1 MFDTQL
7 YISFSSNDIGEQLH
21 TLPAIEDCVAA
32 IRSWMSEDKLN
43 LYDDKTEF
51 LLVGTKQQ
59 LAKVC
64 IKDIKVG
71 CVEISPSSSVRN
83 LGVWFDSSLN
93 VSEHITKLCASAFF
107 YIYNIRRIRK
117 YLSRDSAETLV
128 HSFISSRSDYGNSLL
143 FGLPQYQIQKL
154 KRVQNASARRLIF
167 SMPRYCHITPLLFNL
182 HCLSVNQQ
190 IFFKILLLVYKV
202 LHQLAPSYLV
212 DLISVMPCSSYNL
225 WCNNNVIL
233 LCHLPAHS

>member
-1 MFDTQL
+1 
-7 YISFSSNDIGEQLH
+7 
-21 TLPAIEDCVAA
+21 
-32 IRSWMSEDKLN
+32 MSDDKLN

-64 IKDIKVG
+64 IKDNKVG

-83 LGVWFDSSLN
+83 LGMWFDSSLN

-128 HSFISSRSDYGNSLL
+128 HAFISSRSDYGIPYYLVSLNIR
-143 FGLPQYQIQKL
+143 FK
-154 KRVQNASARRLIF
+154 SF
-167 SMPRYCHITPLLFNL
+167 SECRM
-182 HCLSVNQQ
+182 
-190 IFFKILLLVYKV
+190 LLLVSSFLCV
-202 LHQLAPSYLV
+202 DIVTSLHFS
-212 DLISVMPCSSYNL
+212 LIYTVYQ
-225 WCNNNVIL
+225 
-233 LCHLPAHS
+233 